1 MERLANSPVTWMA
14 CVGVLVM
21 IAGCASQTVSST
33 HEQQPP
39 VVEERVAPEPVAP
52 PATARPSEETLKTAK
67 APSSIPGQLA
77 VEASTPFLLDIPFN
91 FDQYLLRSD
100 AMAMVEV
107 NANRLKEEQVG
118 KVLLEG
124 RGDEVGTAAYNLVL
138 GDRRAQMVKRYL
150 EGLGLPPL
158 EIATISYGKDRPI
171 CTEHSAECWEK
182 NRTVHFEVQ

>member
-1 MERLANSPVTWMA
+1 APVGQRATD
-14 CVGVLVM
+14 
-21 IAGCASQTVSST
+21 TVSSENLKEAKT
-33 HEQQPP
+33 
-39 VVEERVAPEPVAP
+39 
-52 PATARPSEETLKTAK
+52 PASTA
-67 APSSIPGQLA
+67 GQLA

-107 NANRLKEEQVG
+107 NANRLKEERVG

-138 GDRRAQMVKRYL
+138 GERRAQMVRRYL

-158 EIATISYGKDRPI
+158 EIATIGYGKDRTI

>member
-1 MERLANSPVTWMA
+1 MKRPANAPVTWVA
-14 CVGVLVM
+14 CVGMLVM

-33 HEQQPP
+33 HEQLPS

-52 PATARPSEETLKTAK
+52 PSASRPSDEPLKSAK
-67 APSSIPGQLA
+67 APSSPAGQLA
-77 VEASTPFLLDIPFN
+77 IEASTPFLLDIPFN
-91 FDQYLLRSD
+91 FDQYALRSD

-107 NANRLKEEQVG
+107 NANRLKEERVG

-138 GDRRAQMVKRYL
+138 GDRRAQMVRRYL

-158 EIATISYGKDRPI
+158 EIATISYGKDRPV

>member
-1 MERLANSPVTWMA
+1 MERLTNSPVTWSA

-21 IAGCASQTVSST
+21 IAGCASQTVSSS
-33 HEQQPP
+33 HEQKPP
-39 VVEERVAPEPVAP
+39 IVEERVAPEPVAP
-52 PATARPSEETLKTAK
+52 LTASRPS
-67 APSSIPGQLA
+67 PSSASGQVA
-77 VEASTPFLLDIPFN
+77 SEASTPFLLDIPFN
-91 FDQYLLRSD
+91 FDQSALRSD

-107 NANRLKEEQVG
+107 NANRLKEERVG

-138 GDRRAQMVKRYL
+138 GDRRAQIVKRYL

>member
-1 MERLANSPVTWMA
+1 MKTRVNRTVMRMVCSTVLITVT
-14 CVGVLVM
+14 
-21 IAGCASQTVSST
+21 GCASQTVSST

-39 VVEERVAPEPVAP
+39 IVEERVAPEPVAP
-52 PATARPSEETLKTAK
+52 LSAARPSEETSKSAK
-67 APSSIPGQLA
+67 APSSTAGQLA
-77 VEASTPFLLDIPFN
+77 LEASTPFLLDIPFN

-107 NANRLKEEQVG
+107 NANRLKEERVG

-138 GDRRAQMVKRYL
+138 GDRRAQMVRRYL

-158 EIATISYGKDRPI
+158 EIATISYGKDRPV
-171 CTEHSAECWEK
+171 CSEHSAECWEK

>member
-1 MERLANSPVTWMA
+1 MERIANSPDTWTA

-39 VVEERVAPEPVAP
+39 LVEERVVPEPVAP
-52 PATARPSEETLKTAK
+52 LSTARPSEETLKSAK
-67 APSSIPGQLA
+67 GSSSPAAQLA

-91 FDQYLLRSD
+91 FDQYALRSD

-107 NANRLKEEQVG
+107 NANRMKEERVG

-138 GDRRAQMVKRYL
+138 GDRRAQMVRRYL

-158 EIATISYGKDRPI
+158 EIATTTYGKDRPI

>member
-1 MERLANSPVTWMA
+1 MERLTNSPVTWTA

-21 IAGCASQTVSST
+21 ITGCASQTVSST
-33 HEQQPP
+33 QEQKLP
-39 VVEERVAPEPVAP
+39 VVEERVAPELVAP
-52 PATARPSEETLKTAK
+52 LSASRPSSAATT
-67 APSSIPGQLA
+67 PSSAAGQLA
-77 VEASTPFLLDIPFN
+77 SEASTPFLLDIPFN
-91 FDQYLLRSD
+91 FDQYALRSD

-107 NANRLKEEQVG
+107 NANRLKEERAG

-124 RGDEVGTAAYNLVL
+124 RGDEVGTVAYNLVL
-138 GDRRAQMVKRYL
+138 GDRRAQIVKRYL

-158 EIATISYGKDRPI
+158 EIATISYGKDRPV